1 MMLFLV
7 ILSASF
13 SSAKPK
19 WSLIEVEDNDG
30 VDDNEEVLEVK
41 NDVEGDAKGD
51 TDYNNAGRLPPFV
64 GSCGRGF

>member
-1 MMLFLV
+1 MVIMMLFLV
-7 ILSASF
+7 ILSASL

-41 NDVEGDAKGD
+41 NDVAGDAKGD
-51 TDYNNAGRLPPFV
+51 ADYNHAGRPPPLL
-64 GSCGRGF
+64 

>member
-1 MMLFLV
+1 M
-7 ILSASF
+7 
-13 SSAKPK
+13 
-19 WSLIEVEDNDG
+19 EDNDG

>member
-7 ILSASF
+7 ILSASLLCK
-13 SSAKPK
+13 AK

-30 VDDNEEVLEVK
+30 VDDNEEVLEAK

-64 GSCGRGF
+64 GSCGRGFW